1 MQTCAKCRGGNF
13 DEFIK
18 VQHLEDLGGI
28 VVRLLGAVIVFRC
41 PECGFSQ
48 IAIPDMQGLV
58 KAAAMARALNPAR
71 MSGKEIRFMRRALD
85 ITQKKFAEQMEM
97 DVATISRWE
106 NDCQGA
112 GGFTEKTLRQ
122 NVCALLS
129 RETGLPYD
137 PANIVMMKLLP
148 RTDGKKPLAPLVME
162 RVKVIRENRSPFRGW
177 TPAEAA

>member
-85 ITQKKFAEQMEM
+85 MTKRSSQSKW
-97 DVATISRWE
+97 RWMS
-106 NDCQGA
+106 QR
-112 GGFTEKTLRQ
+112 FQ
-122 NVCALLS
+122 
-129 RETGLPYD
+129 
-137 PANIVMMKLLP
+137 
-148 RTDGKKPLAPLVME
+148 DGKTTAKGLAGSQRKHSGRMCVLCLAE
-162 RVKVIRENRSPFRGW
+162 RLGYLMILR
-177 TPAEAA
+177 T